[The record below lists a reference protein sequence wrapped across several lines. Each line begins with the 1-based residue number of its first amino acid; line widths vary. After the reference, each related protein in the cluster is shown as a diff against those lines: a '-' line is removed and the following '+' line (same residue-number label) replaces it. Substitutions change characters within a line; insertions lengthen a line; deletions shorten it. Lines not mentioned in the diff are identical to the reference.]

1 MCENPFSLHEEDSAA
16 SRQTVLEVP
25 GRIYEDPNLGSGD
38 EDGEELGIEIQDI
51 SKQYLEMGST
61 ALYEF
66 FDVGRESG
74 DGCGQH
80 WLRKKTNKFY
90 FRKIYFQI
98 NELKATTSDH
108 CHDLIFTKKMSR
120 KGNLFALSTIKKYLL
135 YIKYNLE
142 KCTDFKRRK
151 TCCLTSES
159 INVWL
164 REMRWTEKGK
174 MWHKEGILE
183 GSWGF

>member
-1 MCENPFSLHEEDSAA
+1 MQSWTTVLLPRWSTLCFNLEAKPGMCENPFSLHEEDSAA

-80 WLRKKTNKFY
+80 
-90 FRKIYFQI
+90 
-98 NELKATTSDH
+98 
-108 CHDLIFTKKMSR
+108 
-120 KGNLFALSTIKKYLL
+120 
-135 YIKYNLE
+135 
-142 KCTDFKRRK
+142 
-151 TCCLTSES
+151 
-159 INVWL
+159 
-164 REMRWTEKGK
+164 
-174 MWHKEGILE
+174 
-183 GSWGF
+183 